1 MGENICRC
9 YDGKGLKS
17 KIYKQ
22 LIQLNIKKPNNL
34 IIKWAEKSKWTED
47 LNRYFFQRSYTDGQQ
62 THKKMLN
69 IANYQRIVNSSN
81 NEISPHTSERLCYH

>member
-34 IIKWAEKSKWTED
+34 IIKWEEKSKWTED
-47 LNRYFFQRSYTDGQQ
+47 LNRYFSEEDTQ
-62 THKKMLN
+62 M
-69 IANYQRIVNSSN
+69 ANRHVKRCTTLLIIR
-81 NEISPHTSERLCYH
+81 EM